1 MLGQIIIGSVRNTP
15 QFAPSE
21 GEQELNIGGSLT
33 VEAQFL
39 RRVITKSHLVFL
51 DAKRQQPVT
60 AEASPVLEPLH
71 IGAGLAE
78 ELQLHLF
85 KLSGT
90 ESEIAGCDLVTEG
103 LTDLSDTEGN
113 LLAGSSLYI
122 LKLTKIPCAVSGLK

>member
-51 DAKRQQPVT
+51 DT
-60 AEASPVLEPLH
+60 
-71 IGAGLAE
+71 
-78 ELQLHLF
+78 
-85 KLSGT
+85 
-90 ESEIAGCDLVTEG
+90 
-103 LTDLSDTEGN
+103 
-113 LLAGSSLYI
+113 
-122 LKLTKIPCAVSGLK
+122 